1 MPTKLAEES
10 ELVFLFIEGLTLQVK
25 PKNDNTRPLVITI
38 LQLVIIG
45 KEEDFISF
53 ALPLRDALPIFG

>member
-45 KEEDFISF
+45 KEEDFICF